1 MRLLVGVAHCLACSL
16 VSGVGSFAK
25 CLDAEM
31 AAVFGTRDL
40 VRHFDANE
48 SHLAGSAVRLLFDAN
63 WRDHY
68 VVLGK
73 QGGEGSVNSF
83 NATILVRNAT
93 ICRFCFLMPS
103 FSNANK
109 YAGEAKVVLQKD
121 AEGVVI
127 SVLDNGPGIPEEKL
141 ETVFEPYYRLES
153 SRNSTTGGTGLGLCI
168 TRNMAAL
175 NGAELTLTNREEGGL
190 CAQVRFLR
198 R

>member
-1 MRLLVGVAHCLACSL
+1 MIAALTFRSADCARSCVTADATLRLFALCEATATCWLCLRR
-16 VSGVGSFAK
+16 
-25 CLDAEM
+25 CLEN
-31 AAVFGTRDL
+31 L
-40 VRHFDANE
+40 
-48 SHLAGSAVRLLFDAN
+48 
-63 WRDHY
+63 
-68 VVLGK
+68 
-73 QGGEGSVNSF
+73 
-83 NATILVRNAT
+83 I
-93 ICRFCFLMPS
+93 
-103 FSNANK
+103 SNANK

-153 SRNSTTGGTGLGLCI
+153 SRNSMTGGTGLGLCI
-168 TRNMAAL
+168 ARNMAAL